1 MLTAA
6 VLPVKR
12 FALAKQ
18 RLGAGLDGPLR
29 RRLAEAMVGDVLEA
43 LTQVSGL
50 ALIIVVTGESDVLRA
65 AQRAGAIVVD
75 EGSDP
80 GQSPAATRGVA
91 RARSEGMQRALLIP
105 GDCPTL
111 DPSELAGLLKPR
123 AEREVVIIPDRHG
136 SGTNGLLLTPPDVIA
151 PGFGPGSFERHRER
165 AERTGVPW
173 RSERPPSL
181 LLDIDTGEDLR
192 VLRERLAA
200 GSPRAARARAVLQ
213 GFSEPEA
220 SATPAAGPR

>member
-12 FALAKQ
+12 FDLAKQ
-18 RLGAGLDGPLR
+18 RLGTGLDGPLR
-29 RRLAEAMVGDVLEA
+29 RRLAEAMVGDVLDA
-43 LTQVSGL
+43 LTRVNAL
-50 ALIIVVTGESDVLRA
+50 ARIIVVTDEADVLGA
-65 AQRAGAIVVD
+65 AQHAGAIVVG
-75 EGSDP
+75 EGP
-80 GQSPAATRGVA
+80 KAGQSPAAARGVA
-91 RARSEGMQRALLIP
+91 RARHEGMERVLLIP

-111 DPSELAGLLKPR
+111 DPAELARLLKPR
-123 AEREVVIIPDRHG
+123 ADREVVIIPDRHG

-165 AERTGVPW
+165 AERTGAPW
-173 RSERPPSL
+173 RAERPPSL

-213 GFSEPEA
+213 GCSEHQA
-220 SATPAAGPR
+220 SPTPAAGRR